1 MRFCPWTRSRNVDQA
16 WPDPTLYLSGRPET
30 DRGAYPVLVLKIDGY
45 PFPKEGG
52 SLIPVAPVHINHKQ
66 HVIGVAYGKTLQ
78 YILMILSES
87 SQKRCD

>member
-1 MRFCPWTRSRNVDQA
+1 MRFCPWTRSPNGDQA
-16 WPDPTLYLSGRPET
+16 WPDPIPSLSGAHET

-66 HVIGVAYGKTLQ
+66 PVIGVTYSNPFQVYTN
-78 YILMILSES
+78 
-87 SQKRCD
+87 DFN